1 MDVEAFLFFL
11 KLVVPNINPMKKQLL
26 LLFIV
31 LSVSKMNSQVV
42 FCPPG
47 AEWHY
52 KFANNLPYYPINEN
66 IKYIGDSVI
75 SGETTKVLRHSKF
88 YNSTN
93 DNYGIIYTFLKQH
106 GDTVFFKNAITQNQ
120 WQILYNF
127 NTPINYGWDNYI
139 SLAPGVSA
147 NYLFSTLV
155 DSIKVINI
163 NNTSIKQ
170 MYVTNVS
177 HRYQDVFITNGIIA
191 ERFGSLT
198 DYLFNFSNYAHGLD
212 ADYFGEILCYRDN
225 TIGLKQFSTQSCLT
239 GIENWK
245 AKENNL
251 HIFPNP
257 CSDKVKLSLETKNA
271 YSNYEMRLINAL
283 GEEVFLSKIHFESSH
298 EFQSDMSLY
307 KSGLYFVQLFENKKL
322 IETQKIIK
330 E

>member
-1 MDVEAFLFFL
+1 MDVGALLFFL

-26 LLFIV
+26 LLFVV
-31 LSVSKMNSQVV
+31 LSVLKINSQVV

-52 KFANNLPYYPINEN
+52 KFGNNLPYYPINEN

-127 NTPINYGWDNYI
+127 NTPINHGWDNYI
-139 SLAPGVSA
+139 SLAPGASA
-147 NYLFSTLV
+147 KFLFSTLV
-155 DSIKVINI
+155 DSIKVITI

-198 DYLFNFSNYAHGLD
+198 DYLFNFSNYAHGTD

-225 TIGLKQFSTQSCLT
+225 TIGLKQFSAQSCLT
-239 GIENWK
+239 GLESRK
-245 AKENNL
+245 TKENNL
-251 HIFPNP
+251 QVFPNP
-257 CSDKVKLSLETKNA
+257 CSDNLKLSLETQNTS
-271 YSNYEMRLINAL
+271 SNYEMRLMNAL
-283 GEEVFLSKIHFESSH
+283 GEEIFFSKIHFDLTEIFWVDISS
-298 EFQSDMSLY
+298 F
-307 KSGLYFVQLFENKKL
+307 KSGLYLVQLFENKKL
-322 IETQKIIK
+322 IETQKVIK

>member
-1 MDVEAFLFFL
+1 MDVGAFVFFL
-11 KLVVPNINPMKKQLL
+11 KLVYPIQFPMKKLL
-26 LLFIV
+26 LLSFLV
-31 LSVSKMNSQVV
+31 LHFSKMNSQVV

-52 KFANNLPYYPINEN
+52 KFGNNLPYYPINEN

-75 SGETTKVLRHSKF
+75 SGETTKVLRHTKY

-93 DNYGIIYTFLKQH
+93 DYYGTVYTFLKQN
-106 GDTVFFKNAITQNQ
+106 GDTIFFKSPITQNQ

-127 NTPINYGWDNYI
+127 NTPVSNGWTNYVSIAPNY
-139 SLAPGVSA
+139 SVTQM
-147 NYLFSTLV
+147 FSTLV
-155 DSIKVINI
+155 DSIKVISI
-163 NNTSIKQ
+163 NNTSLKQ
-170 MYVTNVS
+170 LYVTNVS

-225 TIGLKQFSTQSCLT
+225 TIGLKQFSAQSCLT
-239 GIENWK
+239 GLESRK
-245 AKENNL
+245 TKENNL
-251 HIFPNP
+251 QVFPNP
-257 CSDKVKLSLETKNA
+257 CSDNLKLSLETQNTS
-271 YSNYEMRLINAL
+271 SNYEMRLMNAL
-283 GEEVFLSKIHFESSH
+283 GEEIFFSKIHFDLTEIFRVDISS
-298 EFQSDMSLY
+298 F
-307 KSGLYFVQLFENKKL
+307 KSGLYLVQLFENKKL